1 MVERIIE
8 LSVRHKWV
16 VFGAMLVLALFAAES
31 ARKTPLDALPDLS
44 DPQVIV
50 YTEWMGRSPD
60 LVEDQITYPLVRAL
74 QSTPGVQTVRGYSMF
89 GMSFT
94 YAIFGEGTDIYWAR
108 TRVLEQLGRV
118 QQLLPPGLS
127 PTPGPDASGVGWIYQ
142 YVLKDGTG
150 RMDLAEL
157 RALQD
162 FTVRPALQAVAGVAE
177 VASLGGFERQY
188 QIVID
193 PDQLVGFG
201 LTVTDITRS
210 VRDANAEVGARVLE
224 LAGREYVLRGRGYV
238 KALKDLEQ
246 SVVAVG
252 TGGTPIRLGD
262 VASVRYGPEIRRGA
276 ADWNGTGE
284 AVGGIVVMRIG
295 SNALQVIRALDSQ
308 IATLRL
314 PDGVRLIP
322 TYDRSELILGSVE
335 TLTDTLIQQAII
347 VTIICLV
354 FLFHARSALVVMIVL
369 PLSVLLSFIAIRYLG
384 LSSNIMSLG
393 GIAIA
398 IGELADAAIVLIE
411 NAHVRL
417 ATAPAGADRQR
428 IIVDACKEVGRPIFF
443 SLLLITVSFLP
454 IFTLTGQAGRL
465 FMPLAYT
472 KTFAMFA
479 AAMLSITLAPP
490 LIVLLLRGRFRT
502 EATNPVSRL
511 LTAAYRPIAVLVVRF
526 RIVVVAAAVLLMI
539 ATVPTFHRLGSEFMP
554 PLDEGS
560 LLVMPTTFPG
570 IAIEEARRA
579 MTAQNR
585 IIMRFPEIASV
596 HGKAGR
602 AETATD
608 PAQLDMIESVITLR
622 PRPDWPTRYTP
633 RWYSTI
639 APDWAKRGLRRV
651 WPEQQARTLAELSR
665 DLDAALRMPGYQMA
679 IAPPIRTRIDMLT
692 TGVRTPVGIKVF
704 GEELE
709 EIERI
714 SVSLEGLLRQVPGVR
729 STFAERQ
736 TGREYIDIIPDRE
749 AIARY
754 GLTVRDVQDVVE
766 AAVGGMSVS
775 TAIAGRA
782 RFSINLRY
790 AADQRSDPQALRRIL
805 VPVQATGSVA
815 DLSGANAGAGA
826 STQASGMGGA
836 SRGAS
841 TGGGMGSMGGG
852 GGQVGVRSGGAAA
865 GLAPPPMGGLSVS
878 PDLMEQWRQ
887 PGAAVPL
894 GELADVRVTTGPPMI
909 KDENGVLV
917 GYVFADIDQTQRDL
931 GGWVDDAKTI
941 VASQLALPPGYR
953 LQWTGQYEFLAE
965 MEARLRDV
973 IPLTLV
979 LVVALLYLSMRG
991 WPQTLLVLSSLPFAV
1006 AGSVWLLA
1014 FMDYNLST
1022 AVWVG
1027 LIAVAGVAAETGI
1040 VMVVYLDEAFERYL
1054 REGRIRTP
1062 ADVDAAVVEGA
1073 AARVRP
1079 LIMTVATTV
1088 LGLLPLLWEAGVG
1101 ADVSARTA
1109 APVVGGLWSCMFLT
1123 LLVLPAAYAMW
1134 RRHQVRVT
1142 TAVSVPHD
1150 AVTTSNRASL
1160 HCRIIGY
1167 SRLTFPGHAV
1177 PDRMIELR
1185 SARVFNVARRPSH
1198 PPHGRIHDGESQGF
1212 HGSKGSSRAGLR
1224 TLHGHRARGGACLGD
1239 QGDRRLVSWFV
1250 QPGLSM
1256 DRDP

>member
-16 VFGAMLVLALFAAES
+16 VFGVVLLLALFAANS
-31 ARKTPLDALPDLS
+31 ARKTPLDALPDIS
-44 DPQVIV
+44 DPQVIIFS
-50 YTEWMGRSPD
+50 EWMGRSPD

-94 YAIFGEGTDIYWAR
+94 YALFGEGTDIYWAR

-118 QQLLPPGLS
+118 QQLLPPGVS
-127 PTPGPDASGVGWIYQ
+127 PTLGPDASGVGWVYQ
-142 YVLKDGTG
+142 YVLKDSTG

-177 VASLGGFERQY
+177 VASVGGFERQY

-193 PDQLVGFG
+193 PDKLVGFG

-246 SVVAVG
+246 SVVTVG
-252 TGGTPIRLGD
+252 PGGTPIRLGD
-262 VASVRYGPEIRRGA
+262 VASVGFGPEIRRGA

-295 SNALQVIRALDSQ
+295 SNALQVIRALQ
-308 IATLRL
+308 AEIATLRL

-335 TLTDTLIQQAII
+335 TLTDTLIQQAVI
-347 VTIICLV
+347 VTIICLI

-369 PLSVLLSFIAIRYLG
+369 PLSVLMSFIGIRYLG

-398 IGELADAAIVLIE
+398 IGELGDAVIVLIE

-417 ATAPAGADRQR
+417 ASAPPGSDRRR

-443 SLLLITVSFLP
+443 SLLLITISFLP
-454 IFTLTGQAGRL
+454 IFTLAGQAGRL

-490 LIVLLLRGRFRT
+490 LMVLLLRGRFRT

-511 LTAAYRPIAVLVVRF
+511 LSAVYRPIAVLVVRY
-526 RIVVVAAAVLLMI
+526 RVLVVAAAVVLMA
-539 ATVPTFHRLGSEFMP
+539 ATVPTFQRLGSEFMP

-579 MTAQNR
+579 LSAQDR
-585 IIMRFPEIASV
+585 IIMQFPEIASV

-622 PRPDWPTRYTP
+622 PRAGWPTRYTP
-633 RWYSTI
+633 RWYSTT
-639 APDWAKRGLRRV
+639 APDWLKRGLRRV
-651 WPEQQARTLAELSR
+651 WPEQQSRTLAELSR
-665 DLDAALRMPGYQMA
+665 DLDIALRMPGYQMA

-704 GEELE
+704 GEDLK

-714 SVSLEGLLRQVPGVR
+714 SVALEGMLRQVPGTR

-736 TGREYIDIIPDRE
+736 TGREYVDIVPNRE

-766 AAVGGMSVS
+766 AAVGGMPVS

-805 VPVQATGSVA
+805 VPVQATGSA
-815 DLSGANAGAGA
+815 TDLGGSNTGAGS
-826 STQASGMGGA
+826 STQAGGMVTSSAGG
-836 SRGAS
+836 

-852 GGQVGVRSGGAAA
+852 GRPAASGGTSA
-865 GLAPPPMGGLSVS
+865 GLAAPPMGGFATS
-878 PDLMEQWRQ
+878 PDVMEQGRQ

-894 GELADVRVTTGPPMI
+894 GQLADVRVTTGPPMI

-931 GGWVDDAKTI
+931 GGWVDGAKAV
-941 VASQLALPPGYR
+941 VASQLALPAGYR

-965 MEARLRDV
+965 MEARLRYV

-991 WPQTLLVLSSLPFAV
+991 WPQTFLVLSSLPFAV

-1014 FMDYNLST
+1014 FMHYNLST

-1040 VMVVYLDEAFERYL
+1040 VMVVYLDESFTRYM
-1054 REGRIRTP
+1054 REGRIQKP
-1062 ADVDAAVVEGA
+1062 EDVDAAVVEGA

-1088 LGLLPLLWEAGVG
+1088 LGLLPLLWESGVG

-1109 APVVGGLWSCMFLT
+1109 APVVGGLWSCMLLT

-1134 RRHQVRVT
+1134 RRHQVRAATAISPPQEAVVT
-1142 TAVSVPHD
+1142 S
-1150 AVTTSNRASL
+1150 
-1160 HCRIIGY
+1160 
-1167 SRLTFPGHAV
+1167 
-1177 PDRMIELR
+1177 E
-1185 SARVFNVARRPSH
+1185 
-1198 PPHGRIHDGESQGF
+1198 
-1212 HGSKGSSRAGLR
+1212 
-1224 TLHGHRARGGACLGD
+1224 GAA
-1239 QGDRRLVSWFV
+1239 
-1250 QPGLSM
+1250 
-1256 DRDP
+1256 

>member
-16 VFGAMLVLALFAAES
+16 AFGAVIVLALLAADS

-44 DPQVIV
+44 DPQVII

-94 YAIFGEGTDIYWAR
+94 YALFGEGTDIYWAR

-118 QQLLPPGLS
+118 QPQLPPGVS
-127 PTPGPDASGVGWIYQ
+127 PTLGPDASGVGWVYQ
-142 YVLKDGTG
+142 YVLKDSSA

-193 PDQLVGFG
+193 PDRLVGFG

-210 VRDANAEVGARVLE
+210 IRDANAEVGARVLE

-252 TGGTPIRLGD
+252 AGGTPVRLGD
-262 VASVRYGPEIRRGA
+262 VAHVRYGPEIRRGA

-295 SNALQVIRALDSQ
+295 SNALQVIRALESE

-322 TYDRSELILGSVE
+322 TYDRSELILGSVA
-335 TLTDTLIQQAII
+335 TLKNTLIQQAVI
-347 VTIICLV
+347 VTIICLI

-369 PLSVLLSFIAIRYLG
+369 PLSVLFSFIAIRSLG

-417 ATAPAGADRQR
+417 AAAPPGTDRKR
-428 IIVDACKEVGRPIFF
+428 VIVDACKEVGRPIFF

-454 IFTLTGQAGRL
+454 IFTLSGQAGRL

-479 AAMLSITLAPP
+479 AAVLSITLAPP
-490 LIVLLLRGRFRT
+490 LMVLLLKGTFRT
-502 EATNPVSRL
+502 ESTNPVSRL
-511 LTAAYRPIAVLVVRF
+511 LSGVYRPIAVLVVRF
-526 RIVVVAAAVLLMI
+526 RIVVVTAAVLLML
-539 ATVPTFHRLGSEFMP
+539 ATVPTFQRLGAEFMP

-579 MTAQNR
+579 LTAQNR

-608 PAQLDMIESVITLR
+608 PAQLDMIESVIALR
-622 PRPDWPTRYTP
+622 PRVEWPTRYTP
-633 RWYSTI
+633 RWYSST

-651 WPEQQARTLAELSR
+651 WPEQRARTLAALSS

-704 GEELE
+704 GEDLE

-714 SVSLEGLLRQVPGVR
+714 SVALEGLLRQVPGTR

-736 TGREYIDIIPDRE
+736 TGREYIDIVPNRE
-749 AIARY
+749 TIARY

-766 AAVGGMSVS
+766 AAVGGMPIS

-790 AADQRSDPQALRRIL
+790 AAAQRSDPQALRRIL
-805 VPVQATGSVA
+805 VPVQTTASAASLGGVST
-815 DLSGANAGAGA
+815 GAGLSA
-826 STQASGMGGA
+826 RTGGMVPSSPGGP
-836 SRGAS
+836 
-841 TGGGMGSMGGG
+841 GGMGSMDG
-852 GGQVGVRSGGAAA
+852 GGQPAMRSGSAASS
-865 GLAPPPMGGLSVS
+865 LASPPMGGVAAS
-878 PDLMEQWRQ
+878 PDVMEQWRQ
-887 PGAAVPL
+887 PGAAVSL

-917 GYVFADIDQTQRDL
+917 GYVFADIDPTQRDL
-931 GGWVDDAKTI
+931 GGWVDDAKA
-941 VASQLALPPGYR
+941 VVRSQLALPARYR

-965 MEARLRDV
+965 MEARLRYV
-973 IPLTLV
+973 VPLTLV
-979 LVVALLYLSMRG
+979 LVLVLLYLSMRG

-1027 LIAVAGVAAETGI
+1027 LIAVAGVAAGTGI
-1040 VMVVYLDEAFERYL
+1040 VMVVYLDEAFARYM
-1054 REGRIRTP
+1054 REGRIHTP

-1109 APVVGGLWSCMFLT
+1109 APVIGGLWSCLVLT

-1134 RRHQVRVT
+1134 RRHQVRLSAM
-1142 TAVSVPHD
+1142 TASLPHD
-1150 AVTTSNRASL
+1150 AAT
-1160 HCRIIGY
+1160 
-1167 SRLTFPGHAV
+1167 
-1177 PDRMIELR
+1177 
-1185 SARVFNVARRPSH
+1185 PS
-1198 PPHGRIHDGESQGF
+1198 E
-1212 HGSKGSSRAGLR
+1212 
-1224 TLHGHRARGGACLGD
+1224 GAA
-1239 QGDRRLVSWFV
+1239 
-1250 QPGLSM
+1250 
-1256 DRDP
+1256 

>member
-8 LSVRHKWV
+8 LSVRYRWA
-16 VFGAMLVLALFAAES
+16 VFGVVLALTLFAADS

-44 DPQVIV
+44 DPQVII

-94 YAIFGEGTDIYWAR
+94 YALFGEGTDIYWAR

-118 QQLLPPGLS
+118 QQLLPPGVS
-127 PTPGPDASGVGWIYQ
+127 PTLGPDASGIGWVYQ
-142 YVLKDGTG
+142 YVLKDATG
-150 RMDLAEL
+150 RLDLAEL

-162 FTVRPALQAVAGVAE
+162 FTVRPALQSVIGVAE
-177 VASLGGFERQY
+177 VASVGGFERQY
-188 QIVID
+188 QIVVD
-193 PDQLVGFG
+193 PDRLVGFG
-201 LTVTDITRS
+201 LTLTDITRS

-238 KALKDLEQ
+238 KDLADLER
-246 SVVAVG
+246 SVVTVG
-252 TGGTPIRLGD
+252 AGGIPVRLGD
-262 VASVRYGPEIRRGA
+262 IATVRFGPDIRRGA
-276 ADWNGTGE
+276 ADFNGTGE
-284 AVGGIVVMRIG
+284 AVGGIVIMRIG
-295 SNALQVIRALDSQ
+295 SNALQVIDAVKQ
-308 IATLRL
+308 QVATLQL
-314 PDGVRLIP
+314 PEGVQLIA
-322 TYDRSELILGSVE
+322 TYDRSDLILGSIA
-335 TLTDTLIQQAII
+335 TLKDTLIQQAVI

-354 FLFHARSALVVMIVL
+354 FLFHARSALVVMFVL
-369 PLSVLLSFIAIRYLG
+369 PLSVLFSFIAIRYLG

-398 IGELADAAIVLIE
+398 VGELADAAIVLIE

-417 ATAPAGADRQR
+417 ASAAPGADRKQ

-454 IFTLTGQAGRL
+454 IFTLAGQAGRL
-465 FMPLAYT
+465 FTPLAYT

-479 AAMLSITLAPP
+479 AAILSITLAPP
-490 LIVLLLRGRFRT
+490 LMVLLLKGRFRT
-502 EATNPVSRL
+502 EATNPVSRVL
-511 LTAAYRPIAVLVVRF
+511 VAVYQPIARLVVRY
-526 RIVVVAAAVLLMI
+526 RIIVVALATMLMI
-539 ATVPTFHRLGSEFMP
+539 ATVPVFQRLGSEFMP
-554 PLDEGS
+554 PLDEGT

-570 IAIEEARRA
+570 ISIEEARRA
-579 MTAQNR
+579 LQRQNQTIR
-585 IIMRFPEIASV
+585 SFAEVASV

-608 PAQLDMIESVITLR
+608 PAQLDMIETVITLR
-622 PRPDWPTRYTP
+622 PHDEWPTRRAQ
-633 RWYSTI
+633 RWYSAF
-639 APDWAKRGLRRV
+639 APEWMKPALATV
-651 WPEQQARTLAELSR
+651 WPEERARTLAELSR

-704 GEELE
+704 GSDLS
-709 EIERI
+709 EIERVSI
-714 SVSLEGLLRQVPGVR
+714 SLEGLLRQVRGTR

-736 TGREYIDIIPDRE
+736 TGREYVDIVPNRD

-754 GLTVRDVQDVVE
+754 GLTVRDVQDVIE
-766 AAVGGMSVS
+766 AAVGGMPVS

-790 AADQRSDPQALRRIL
+790 AADRRSDPQALRRIL
-805 VPVQATGSVA
+805 VPVQSTGSVS
-815 DLSGANAGAGA
+815 DLAGGNTGAGA
-826 STQASGMGGA
+826 SAGSGGVVASSPTTGAGMGGM
-836 SRGAS
+836 S
-841 TGGGMGSMGGG
+841 GGSS
-852 GGQVGVRSGGAAA
+852 GVPIASGGAMLGTQAA
-865 GLAPPPMGGLSVS
+865 LPMGATPGGF
-878 PDLMEQWRQ
+878 DLLEQYRQ

-894 GELADVRVTTGPPMI
+894 GELADVRVVTGPPMI

-917 GYVFADIDQTQRDL
+917 GYVFADIDPTQRDL
-931 GGWVDDAKTI
+931 GGWVDDAKAL
-941 VASQLALPPGYR
+941 VAAQLKLPPGYR
-953 LQWTGQYEFLAE
+953 LQWTGQYEFLAQ
-965 MEARLRDV
+965 MEARLRYI

-1014 FMDYNLST
+1014 FMHYNLST

-1040 VMVVYLDEAFERYL
+1040 VMVVYLDEAFERYR
-1054 REGRIRTP
+1054 REGRIHRP
-1062 ADVDAAVVEGA
+1062 EDVDVAVVEGA
-1073 AARVRP
+1073 SARVRP
-1079 LIMTVATTV
+1079 LLMTVATTV

-1134 RRHQVRVT
+1134 RRRQV
-1142 TAVSVPHD
+1142 
-1150 AVTTSNRASL
+1150 RASL
-1160 HCRIIGY
+1160 
-1167 SRLTFPGHAV
+1167 AV
-1177 PDRMIELR
+1177 PVLHD
-1185 SARVFNVARRPSH
+1185 ARATS
-1198 PPHGRIHDGESQGF
+1198 E
-1212 HGSKGSSRAGLR
+1212 
-1224 TLHGHRARGGACLGD
+1224 GAA
-1239 QGDRRLVSWFV
+1239 
-1250 QPGLSM
+1250 
-1256 DRDP
+1256 

>member
-8 LSVRHKWV
+8 LSVRYKWV
-16 VFGAMLVLALFAAES
+16 VFGVVFVLALWAADS
-31 ARKTPLDALPDLS
+31 VRKTPLDALPDLS

-50 YTEWMGRSPD
+50 FTEWMGRSPD

-74 QSTPGVQTVRGYSMF
+74 QSTPGIETVRGYSMF

-94 YAIFGEGTDIYWAR
+94 YAIFGDGTDIYWAR

-118 QQLLPPGLS
+118 QQLLPPDVS
-127 PTPGPDASGVGWIYQ
+127 PTLGPDASGLGWVYQ
-142 YVLKDGTG
+142 YVLKDSTG

-162 FTVRPALQAVAGVAE
+162 FSVRPALQAVAGVAE

-188 QIVID
+188 QIVVD
-193 PDQLVGFG
+193 PNRLVGFG
-201 LTVTDITRS
+201 LTLTDVTRS

-224 LAGREYVLRGRGYV
+224 MAGREYVLRGRGYV
-238 KALKDLEQ
+238 KGLADLEQ
-246 SVVAVG
+246 SVVTVG
-252 TGGTPIRLGD
+252 AGGTPIRLGD
-262 VASVRYGPEIRRGA
+262 VATVRYGPEIRRGA

-284 AVGGIVVMRIG
+284 AVGGIVVMRVG
-295 SNALQVIRALDSQ
+295 SNALRVIRALEVE

-314 PDGVRLIP
+314 PEGVSLIP
-322 TYDRSELILGSVE
+322 TYDRSELILGSVN
-335 TLTDTLIQQAII
+335 TLKNTLIQQAII
-347 VTIICLV
+347 VTLICLV

-398 IGELADAAIVLIE
+398 IGELADAVIVLIE

-417 ATAPAGADRQR
+417 AAAPKGSDRQKV
-428 IIVDACKEVGRPIFF
+428 IVEACKEVGRPIFF
-443 SLLLITVSFLP
+443 SLMLITISFLP
-454 IFTLTGQAGRL
+454 IFTLAGQAGKL
-465 FMPLAYT
+465 FTPLAYT
-472 KTFAMFA
+472 KTFAMFSA
-479 AAMLSITLAPP
+479 ALLSITLAPP
-490 LIVLLLRGRFRT
+490 LMVLLLRGRFRT
-502 EATNPVSRL
+502 EATNPVSRIL
-511 LTAAYRPIAVLVVRF
+511 SAIYRPIAVLVVRF
-526 RIVVVAAAVLLMI
+526 RMLVVAAAVVLMV
-539 ATVPTFHRLGSEFMP
+539 ATVPVFQRLGSEFMP

-560 LLVMPTTFPG
+560 LLLMPTTFPG

-579 MTAQNR
+579 LTAQDR
-585 IIMRFPEIASV
+585 IIMRFPEVASV

-622 PRPDWPTRYTP
+622 PRAEWPTHYTP
-633 RWYSTI
+633 RWYSTR

-651 WPEQQARTLAELSR
+651 WPEQPARTLAELSR
-665 DLDAALRMPGYQMA
+665 DLNAALQMPGYQMA
-679 IAPPIRTRIDMLT
+679 IAPPIRTRIDMLS
-692 TGVRTPVGIKVF
+692 TGVRTPVGVKVF
-704 GEELE
+704 GEDLQ

-714 SVSLEGLLRQVPGVR
+714 SVELEGMLRQVPGTR

-736 TGREYIDIIPDRE
+736 TGREYVDIVPNRE

-766 AAVGGMSVS
+766 AAVGGMTVS

-805 VPVQATGSVA
+805 VPVQSTGSVM
-815 DLSGANAGAGA
+815 DFGGGNAGAGVSA
-826 STQASGMGGA
+826 P
-836 SRGAS
+836 
-841 TGGGMGSMGGG
+841 GGGMGASGAAGGGGSGMGSMSGSGGGRPGVSASGGTSAGLQAPSMGGF
-852 GGQVGVRSGGAAA
+852 AT
-865 GLAPPPMGGLSVS
+865 APDV
-878 PDLMEQWRQ
+878 MEQWRQ

-894 GELADVRVTTGPPMI
+894 GQLADVRVTNGPPMI

-931 GGWVDDAKTI
+931 GGWVDDAKALVGSGLT
-941 VASQLALPPGYR
+941 LPPGYR

-965 MEARLRDV
+965 MEARLRYV
-973 IPLTLV
+973 IPLTLA
-979 LVVALLYLSMRG
+979 LVVALLFLSMRG
-991 WPQTLLVLSSLPFAV
+991 WPQTFLVLCSLPFAL

-1027 LIAVAGVAAETGI
+1027 MIAVAGVAAETGI
-1040 VMVVYLDEAFERYL
+1040 VMVVYLDEAFNRYM
-1054 REGRIRTP
+1054 REGRIQKP
-1062 ADVDAAVVEGA
+1062 EDVDAAVVEGA

-1079 LIMTVATTV
+1079 LVMTVATTV

-1109 APVVGGLWSCMFLT
+1109 APVVGGLWSCMVLT

-1134 RRHQVRVT
+1134 RRHQVRVAMAPSPLAHT
-1142 TAVSVPHD
+1142 DLA
-1150 AVTTSNRASL
+1150 TS
-1160 HCRIIGY
+1160 
-1167 SRLTFPGHAV
+1167 P
-1177 PDRMIELR
+1177 
-1185 SARVFNVARRPSH
+1185 SAA
-1198 PPHGRIHDGESQGF
+1198 
-1212 HGSKGSSRAGLR
+1212 
-1224 TLHGHRARGGACLGD
+1224 
-1239 QGDRRLVSWFV
+1239 
-1250 QPGLSM
+1250 
-1256 DRDP
+1256 